1 MVLEYRK
8 LSRNVPLLSLTIA
21 FLIENNS
28 YRLAIMRIL
37 SS

>member
-8 LSRNVPLLSLTIA
+8 LSRSVPLLSLAVA

-28 YRLAIMRIL
+28 YRLVIIRIL